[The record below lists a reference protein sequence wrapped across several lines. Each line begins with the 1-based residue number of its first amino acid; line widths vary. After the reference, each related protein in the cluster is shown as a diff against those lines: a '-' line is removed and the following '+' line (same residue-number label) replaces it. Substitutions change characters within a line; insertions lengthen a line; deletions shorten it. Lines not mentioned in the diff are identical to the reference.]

1 MRKTF
6 YSVNSKWLARS
17 LPVQAIA
24 SSLKIGRPRV
34 PFSECSRRTKQRR
47 VQNIRGQFPSAE
59 LNFVAAS
66 NVSSVRQTTK
76 VSSKNIEPDPI
87 AGFSA
92 DEALAFLCRND
103 FTKAQYFD
111 IRAMALQKGI
121 NIYPAYN
128 KIVEAKKNCYPPG
141 MYSRFIKKELK
152 IIIFF

>member
-17 LPVQAIA
+17 LSVQAIA
-24 SSLKIGRPRV
+24 GSLKTGRPRV

-59 LNFVAAS
+59 LNFVA
-66 NVSSVRQTTK
+66 VSSVRQTTK
-76 VSSKNIEPDPI
+76 VSSKNIKPDPI
-87 AGFSA
+87 EGFSA
-92 DEALAFLCRND
+92 YEALAFLCRND